1 MQNYST
7 LSLIKRFALVY
18 IFPHAFRLF
27 LAVIGMIV
35 VAATT
40 FIFAK
45 SMQPIID
52 DVLIAK
58 DMAMLKTLSI
68 GLVIL
73 FTIKSIAMYS
83 SNFLMEWI
91 GQSALVQI
99 QKELFQKLIHQ
110 NLSYFQKNPAATL
123 TSRFIFD
130 VSRLKDCFGIIVSGI
145 TRDIT
150 MIIGLLVNLF
160 MQDWVLAS
168 FSLLAIPLI
177 ILPVRQLGR
186 RMRKHARNTQ
196 DSTADLTHILSES
209 LNHTRQVQIY
219 TNEEHQIK
227 RASNQMDDVFTHL
240 VKSLRVRVTASPVME
255 FLGGIITSGVLLA
268 GGLRVVQGDITAGAF
283 MSFLTTLLLLYR
295 PIKGVSNIHIRLQQG
310 IAAAESI
317 FRLLDTEQ
325 GISDKEDAKDFI
337 FKKGEISIK
346 NLELCYEEDTKALSN
361 INLNVK
367 AGSSIAFVGA
377 SGAGKSSLLNL
388 IPRFYEPTAG
398 ELLIDGQ
405 NIQDVT
411 QKSLRNH
418 IALVSQEVAL
428 FNGTIK
434 ENIAYGNPEASDDDI
449 IEAAKQAAAHEFI
462 EAMEEGYNSQVG
474 DSGSRLSGGQRQRI
488 AIARAFLKNAPILL
502 LDEATSALDN
512 QSEQQIQKELEK
524 LMKGRTT
531 ITVAHRLSTIQNA
544 DCIYVLDKG
553 QIVEHG
559 THQELIKKAGIYAKL
574 QQKQERNN
582 HA

>member
-73 FTIKSIAMYS
+73 FTVKSIAMYS

-160 MQDWVLAS
+160 MQDWILAS

-186 RMRKHARNTQ
+186 RMRKYARNTQ

-209 LNHTRQVQIY
+209 LAHTRQVQIY
-219 TNEEHQIK
+219 TNEDYQIK
-227 RASNQMDDVFTHL
+227 RASNQMDNVFTHL

-346 NLELCYEEDTKALSN
+346 NLDLCYEEDTKALSN